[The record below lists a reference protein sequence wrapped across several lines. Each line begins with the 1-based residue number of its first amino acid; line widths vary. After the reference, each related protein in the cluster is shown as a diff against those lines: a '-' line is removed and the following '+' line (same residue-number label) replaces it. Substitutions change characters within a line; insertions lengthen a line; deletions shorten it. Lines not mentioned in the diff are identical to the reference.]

1 MSRDYH
7 AKRLA
12 KELDIP
18 YAEALRRVRQARA
31 VVEQTAAEMAEATE
45 SPTIPTTNPLWSPEA
60 TA

>member
-1 MSRDYH
+1 MVGDEVSRDYF

-31 VVEQTAAEMAEATE
+31 RETE
-45 SPTIPTTNPLWSPEA
+45 PPADGPPESV
-60 TA
+60 TGDS